1 MSVEKL
7 IISLDFENV
16 KIQVGE
22 LVQHEKNY
30 FFKFNSNFLDL
41 NLDVSPFKMKRSSG
55 LLQADS
61 QPFDGIFGVFN
72 DSLPD
77 GWGRLLLDRTLLSKR
92 QSLAGIT
99 LLDRLAYVG
108 KNGMGALVYEPE
120 ETHGWSNTSLID
132 LDVIYSETVKIVDDT
147 NSEYIEN
154 LFEMGGS
161 SGGARPKIFIG
172 YHPKTDEIVQEEL
185 ILKPEFEHWIV
196 KFPTSTDLPDIANIE
211 HAYYKMA
218 IACGIEMSDSKLFQ
232 GKSGKNYFATNR
244 FDREGN
250 SRLHMHS
257 AAGLMHDNFR
267 ISAMDYGH
275 LMDCAFKL
283 EKHHD
288 VYEKVF
294 RLAVFNVVFHNRD
307 DHSKNFSFL
316 MNSEGKWNFAPAY
329 DLTFSNSS
337 HGHHSTMIMGESK
350 NPSSKDLLKLANH
363 FGLKSGKEIIDE
375 VLDTAKKWKSIANDS
390 NLSKSTITMIEKKI
404 NEFK

>member
-1 MSVEKL
+1 
-7 IISLDFENV
+7 
-16 KIQVGE
+16 
-22 LVQHEKNY
+22 
-30 FFKFNSNFLDL
+30 
-41 NLDVSPFKMKRSSG
+41 
-55 LLQADS
+55 
-61 QPFDGIFGVFN
+61 
-72 DSLPD
+72 
-77 GWGRLLLDRTLLSKR
+77 
-92 QSLAGIT
+92 
-99 LLDRLAYVG
+99 
-108 KNGMGALVYEPE
+108 
-120 ETHGWSNTSLID
+120 
-132 LDVIYSETVKIVDDT
+132 
-147 NSEYIEN
+147 
-154 LFEMGGS
+154 MGGS

-283 EKHHD
+283 EKHHG

>member
-30 FFKFNSNFLDL
+30 FFKFNTNFLDL

-61 QPFDGIFGVFN
+61 LPFDGLFGLFN

-77 GWGRLLLDRTLLSKR
+77 GWGRLLLDRTLLSKGK
-92 QSLAGIT
+92 SLADIT

-108 KNGMGALVYEPE
+108 NKGMGALVYEPE
-120 ETHGWSNTSLID
+120 ETHRWSNASLID
-132 LDVIYSETVKIVDDT
+132 LDIIYSETVKIVDDA
-147 NSEYIEN
+147 NSEYIED

-244 FDREGN
+244 FDRVGN

-257 AAGLMHDNFR
+257 AAGMMHDNFR

-363 FGLKSGKEIIDE
+363 FGLKSGKEMIDE